1 MAKVDELRDKYPRVT
16 KATFEK
22 LVKADTTPTKKYL
35 EYMLKMWT
43 TKLEGK
49 AYIPTS
55 NILIDQV
62 KLFDELLPYN
72 NNSKDIYSR
81 EYSNFEVLKNVNN
94 KLSSIREEKT
104 FNKNEHANIIFEDDN
119 YVFLEPKTHKGSLK
133 YGANTRCCTAS
144 KDNPNTFADYSK
156 RSCLVYLIDKKNS
169 KGVTSKLAF
178 YNEDT
183 PLTGEVK
190 IFNQNDSIV
199 TDKNLIA
206 CGWSIQTIAE
216 LIFKYRLYHIEWKQ
230 IKDSRDEVNRVV
242 SLMKTLD
249 LNSLSRN
256 MEILKSTGSNEFEG
270 VKTVIDDFVKKIENS
285 VTKLKF

>member
-1 MAKVDELRDKYPRVT
+1 MAKVDELREKYPRVT

-119 YVFLEPKTHKGSLK
+119 YIFLEPKTHKGSLK
-133 YGANTRCCTAS
+133 YGANTRWCTAS
-144 KDNPNTFADYSK
+144 KANPNTFASYTK
-156 RSCLVYLIDKKNS
+156 RSCLVYLIDKQNS
-169 KGVTSKLAF
+169 KGNASKLAF
-178 YNEDT
+178 YNNDA
-183 PLTGEVK
+183 PLTGE
-190 IFNQNDSIV
+190 ITIYNQNDSNV
-199 TDKNLIA
+199 TESYLISY
-206 CGWSIQTIAE
+206 GWSIQTITE
-216 LIFKYRLYHIEWKQ
+216 FILKYRLYHVEWKQ
-230 IKDSRDEVNRVV
+230 IKNSRDEVNKVISV
-242 SLMKTLD
+242 MKTLD

-270 VKTVIDDFVKKIENS
+270 VKTVIDDFVKKIENNI
-285 VTKLKF
+285 TKLKI